1 MKEKIGRLEKGKDYD
16 EIMKD
21 NPELA
26 EKLNLA
32 SKERLLDKRN
42 IDGVAR
48 ALSRYVYKNNS
59 AADIVIKA
67 VKEGRWLQLELLYG
81 YYSGFEDD
89 RNEGGCAVADLE
101 QLLKELLRSLL
112 Y

>member
-1 MKEKIGRLEKGKDYD
+1 MEKWKDYD
-16 EIMKD
+16 EMMKE

-26 EKLNLA
+26 ETLNRS

-42 IDGVAR
+42 IDGIAK
-48 ALSRYVYKNNS
+48 ALSRYVYKNNA
-59 AADIVIKA
+59 AADLVIKA

-89 RNEGGCAVADLE
+89 QKEGGCAEADLE
-101 QLLKELLRSLL
+101 QLLKELLRSFV